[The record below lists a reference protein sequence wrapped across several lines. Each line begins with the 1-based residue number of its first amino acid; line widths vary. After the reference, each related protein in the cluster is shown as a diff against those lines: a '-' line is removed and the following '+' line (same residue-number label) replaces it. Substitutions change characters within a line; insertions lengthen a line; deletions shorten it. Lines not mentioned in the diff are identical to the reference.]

1 MLGSLYAASTGIMH
15 TIGQGATTSN
25 PFTLGSLV
33 GGSLMLPVSL
43 LYEAGLA
50 LGIPA
55 EWLLPPP

>member
-1 MLGSLYAASTGIMH
+1 MLGSLNAASTGIMQA
-15 TIGQGATTSN
+15 IGQDATTSN

-33 GGSLMLPVSL
+33 GGSLMLPVSA
-43 LYEAGLA
+43 LYQAGLA